1 MRTIFAAVT
10 IVLLSHGVAAAQRT
24 APGTLRIVVHDP
36 SGAVVPNARVQIK
49 GDGGD
54 SIGELVSDAQ
64 GVAVATGLAP
74 GRYVV
79 EASFPGFETRV
90 VPDVRVRA
98 GENRR
103 DVVLAIQKIAQTVA
117 VGRDPAIAA
126 SDPNNDRF
134 NAVLSKQQIDTLPDD
149 PDEMEE
155 MLKQMAGPGATIR
168 VDGFRGGKLPP
179 KSQIRS
185 IRFARDLFAAEN
197 HGGGMVFVDITTQP
211 GLGPLTGS
219 LDFSFRDDA
228 LNARNAFVG
237 EKGPEQTQQY
247 TFSLS
252 GTLLKGRT
260 SFSLSAGGA
269 SLYDS
274 ANIFA
279 AVPGGQRSAAI
290 RRPSDRMNF
299 TGRVDH
305 ALSKSQTV
313 RATFQQNDNEQQNL
327 GVGGFDL
334 PERAYQRKT
343 QDTLFRVAESGAW
356 SRNIFAESR
365 LQLHS
370 TSLAAASTFELPTI
384 RVLDAFTAGGA
395 QQAGGRRATE
405 FEWAT
410 NVDWARGHH
419 AVRTGA
425 LVEGGSF
432 RSDTGTNY
440 LGTYTF
446 ASLADYDAGRPSDY
460 TRRTGDPL
468 VEYSH
473 WQAGVFVQDDWRT
486 RKNLTLSGGLR
497 YELQSHLPDRVNVA
511 PRGGFTW
518 SPFKTGKTTVRGGGG
533 VFYDWLDADTFEQTL
548 RVDGTRQQ
556 DLVVR
561 NPGYPDPYSGGA
573 ATEFLPPSKYAL
585 ARGLLMPRRTMVNV
599 GVGEQLSRILAAN
612 VSVMH
617 STGTN
622 RLRGR
627 NVNAPFADGMRP
639 DPAAGNITEVE
650 STGRLRGTSVNAG
663 VNLSIPTR
671 RTFLLA
677 NYSWI
682 QQKNDAD
689 GPFSLPA
696 DSYDLSGEW
705 GPAAGVPHH
714 LFSGIANTTLP
725 RNIRVGVAA
734 TARTGLPYNIT
745 AGRDDNGDTVFNDR
759 PSGIRRNSATTQGM
773 WDVAARLSYAFGFG
787 QRPISPGAPAG
798 PTMIVQRVGGTAGA
812 GDMLG
817 AMNSGG
823 ADGKRIRVEVFVYAQ
838 NLFNH
843 VNPIAYSG
851 VMTSPFFGQPTAAMP
866 ARKIDV
872 GVRIGF

>member
-1 MRTIFAAVT
+1 
-10 IVLLSHGVAAAQRT
+10 
-24 APGTLRIVVHDP
+24 
-36 SGAVVPNARVQIK
+36 
-49 GDGGD
+49 
-54 SIGELVSDAQ
+54 
-64 GVAVATGLAP
+64 
-74 GRYVV
+74 
-79 EASFPGFETRV
+79 
-90 VPDVRVRA
+90 
-98 GENRR
+98 
-103 DVVLAIQKIAQTVA
+103 
-117 VGRDPAIAA
+117 
-126 SDPNNDRF
+126 
-134 NAVLSKQQIDTLPDD
+134 
-149 PDEMEE
+149 
-155 MLKQMAGPGATIR
+155 
-168 VDGFRGGKLPP
+168 
-179 KSQIRS
+179 
-185 IRFARDLFAAEN
+185 
-197 HGGGMVFVDITTQP
+197 
-211 GLGPLTGS
+211 
-219 LDFSFRDDA
+219 
-228 LNARNAFVG
+228 
-237 EKGPEQTQQY
+237 
-247 TFSLS
+247 
-252 GTLLKGRT
+252 
-260 SFSLSAGGA
+260 
-269 SLYDS
+269 
-274 ANIFA
+274 
-279 AVPGGQRSAAI
+279 
-290 RRPSDRMNF
+290 
-299 TGRVDH
+299 
-305 ALSKSQTV
+305 
-313 RATFQQNDNEQQNL
+313 
-327 GVGGFDL
+327 
-334 PERAYQRKT
+334 
-343 QDTLFRVAESGAW
+343 
-356 SRNIFAESR
+356 
-365 LQLHS
+365 
-370 TSLAAASTFELPTI
+370 
-384 RVLDAFTAGGA
+384 
-395 QQAGGRRATE
+395 
-405 FEWAT
+405 
-410 NVDWARGHH
+410 
-419 AVRTGA
+419 
-425 LVEGGSF
+425 
-432 RSDTGTNY
+432 
-440 LGTYTF
+440 
-446 ASLADYDAGRPSDY
+446 
-460 TRRTGDPL
+460 
-468 VEYSH
+468 
-473 WQAGVFVQDDWRT
+473 
-486 RKNLTLSGGLR
+486 
-497 YELQSHLPDRVNVA
+497 
-511 PRGGFTW
+511 
-518 SPFKTGKTTVRGGGG
+518 

-561 NPGYPDPYSGGA
+561 NPGYPDPYNGGA
-573 ATEFLPPSKYAL
+573 TTEFLPPSKYAL

-696 DSYDLSGEW
+696 DSHDLSGEW

-745 AGRDDNGDTVFNDR
+745 TGRDDNGDTVFNDR
-759 PSGIRRNSATTQGM
+759 PSGIRRNSATSQGM

-823 ADGKRIRVEVFVYAQ
+823 PDGKRIRVEVFVYAQ